1 MTLLQRLAPM
11 IVATTAAL
19 LGCVNA
25 PSQSTPDAQAASA
38 AAWRL
43 EPVQSSLHFVTT
55 KAGQPGVA
63 AISEVQTFRRF
74 NGELNS
80 RGQIRFNIDLTSVD
94 TGVEIRDE
102 RMRTMLFNVGAT
114 PQATFAAQIDPA
126 LLRDLPAAGVRD
138 MDLDGQLTLTGQ
150 SKPVLAKVRI
160 GALGGG
166 RLAVSTRAPIVVN
179 ANDFGLRSG
188 VEALR
193 DVMGLNLL
201 SSSAP
206 VSFALVMRQQN

>member
-1 MTLLQRLAPM
+1 MTLLKRLAPM

-19 LGCVNA
+19 LGCVSA
-25 PSQSTPDAQAASA
+25 PSQSAPDAQAAA
-38 AAWRL
+38 AASWRS
-43 EPVQSSLHFVTT
+43 EPAQSSLSFVTT

-74 NGELNS
+74 SGELTS
-80 RGQIRFNIDLTSVD
+80 RGQIRFTIDLASVD
-94 TGVEIRDE
+94 TGIEIRDE
-102 RMRTMLFNVGAT
+102 RLRTMLFNVGAT
-114 PQATFAAQIDPA
+114 PQATFVAQIDPA
-126 LLRDLPAAGVRD
+126 LLRDLPSAGVRD
-138 MDLDGQLTLTGQ
+138 MDLDGQLTLAGQ
-150 SKPVLAKVRI
+150 SKPVLAKVRV

-193 DVMGLNLL
+193 EVMALNLL

-206 VSFALVMRQQN
+206 VSFALVMRQSD